1 MIYVLVKVKCNL
13 QLNAIILMIA
23 FLFPFITKSIGDGLR
38 VYAKSIDAVQS
49 TVTLTVFIS
58 EHVRTLIMIYLVFI
72 VHDVRA
78 KIESRDVAQYIQ
90 YISKINNQRRVA
102 YIAVIIV
109 SILQTFS
116 YAFRAF
122 RMF

>member
-90 YISKINNQRRVA
+90 YIS
-102 YIAVIIV
+102 
-109 SILQTFS
+109 
-116 YAFRAF
+116 
-122 RMF
+122 